1 MSRPGDAKRTELA
14 AIQRQLTQR
23 VGVEWG
29 YRMTQTMRNL
39 LIFPNPIIHPVT
51 PDPIEINAWVLAPKD
66 ESPEDR
72 ALRLDTFLGPG
83 GFATREGQWLDLSRG
98 RYEAPRIP

>member
-1 MSRPGDAKRTELA
+1 MQRFRVSRPGDAKRTELA

-39 LIFPNPIIHPVT
+39 LIFPNPIIHDVMAIT
-51 PDPIEINAWVLAPKD
+51 V
-66 ESPEDR
+66 R
-72 ALRLDTFLGPG
+72 TFS
-83 GFATREGQWLDLSRG
+83 FR
-98 RYEAPRIP
+98 